1 MLAALSQRTG
11 EEKQESLLRLYWN
24 RAGVKREL
32 VSLKREHFELLD
44 KMQQQEDAILRAQN
58 QLEGLERLLT
68 DPLAAANAMVYFQL
82 RHMWRI
88 AAMKVQQFGK
98 ELKLQR
104 EKRERVQLHNAVL
117 AKRNRRLDAIK
128 EKLDELLQK
137 RKHSIEECV
146 RLEQR
151 LESMNVVVKLFTGSG
166 LRKQI
171 HGMKQN
177 REALE
182 ERIDEF
188 NEIVEKIQGEP
199 LPEPEGMSLDNRRL
213 INIAMI
219 ALAQHLVVRFS
230 ENDLARLA
238 RRAVSR
244 SVADMKFGD
253 RRVCDQMVTRIRE
266 QIAAVNAD
274 KQLPD
279 RIKARADFLLN
290 RVKYRNETDATP
302 MSESL
307 AEIAVAPERELEG
320 QLSEAPIRANVLADD
335 YWDLM
340 KYLY

>member
-1 MLAALSQRTG
+1 MLAQLTHRTG
-11 EEKQESLLRLYWN
+11 EEKQESLLKLYWN

-32 VSLKREHFELLD
+32 VTLKREHFELLD
-44 KMQQQEDAILRAQN
+44 KLQQQEDAILRAQN

-98 ELKLQR
+98 ELKAQR

-117 AKRNRRLDAIK
+117 AKRTRRLDAIQ
-128 EKLDELLQK
+128 EKLTELLEK
-137 RKHSIEECV
+137 RKYSIEECV

-151 LESMNVVVKLFTGSG
+151 LCSMNVVVKLFTGSS

-182 ERIDEF
+182 ERIEEF

-219 ALAQHLVVRFS
+219 ALAQHLVVRFA
-230 ENDLARLA
+230 EHDLARLA
-238 RRAVSR
+238 RKAVSR

-253 RRVCDQMVTRIRE
+253 RRVCDQMVGRIRE

-279 RIKARADFLLN
+279 RIKARADYLLN
-290 RVKYRNETDATP
+290 KVQYRNETDATP
-302 MSESL
+302 MPESL
-307 AEIAVAPERELEG
+307 AEIVVSPEREVDGKLA
-320 QLSEAPIRANVLADD
+320 EAPIRANVLADD

-340 KYLY
+340 NYLY